1 MEFRLFD
8 NILMISY
15 LLAWVFTLI
24 WYQRKEKAF
33 DAGSAIIIS
42 YVFYAFISLLSLNDE
57 MFNDSYEPLTLF

>member
-33 DAGSAIIIS
+33 DAWE
-42 YVFYAFISLLSLNDE
+42 SLHPVQIVDDE
-57 MFNDSYEPLTLF
+57 DEDNIDEEDE